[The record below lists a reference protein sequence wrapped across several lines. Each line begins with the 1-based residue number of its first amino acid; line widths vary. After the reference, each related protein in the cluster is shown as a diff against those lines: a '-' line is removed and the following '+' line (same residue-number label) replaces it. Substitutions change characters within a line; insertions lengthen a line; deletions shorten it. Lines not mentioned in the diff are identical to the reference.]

1 METRENSGIL
11 FKEQEK
17 KSDRGPDYTGRATI
31 GGIDYRIA
39 AWIKEGGRGRFLS
52 LAFSIPEPRPSV
64 PRTTSTT
71 DEDDLEF

>member
-1 METRENSGIL
+1 METREKSGIL

-17 KSDRGPDYTGRATI
+17 KSDRSPDYTGRATI
-31 GGIDYRIA
+31 AGMDYRIA

-52 LAFSIPEPRPSV
+52 LAFSIPESRPAV